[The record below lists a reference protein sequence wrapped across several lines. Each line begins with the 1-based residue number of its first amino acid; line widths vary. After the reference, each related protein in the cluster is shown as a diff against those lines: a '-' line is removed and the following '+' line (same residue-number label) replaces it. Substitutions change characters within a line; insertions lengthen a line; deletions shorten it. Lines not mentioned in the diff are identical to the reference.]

1 MKRDDIQKLLKE
13 GGIEEGDFI
22 EIRKGKET
30 YKGILM
36 PHHSFSGEDVVIIK
50 LENGYN
56 IGIKIDD
63 ECEVHL
69 IKKRME
75 RKKEKKEI
83 SFDETKP
90 LVSLI
95 GTGGTIA
102 SYVDY
107 LTGAVHPA
115 TSAEELALS
124 VPEIFDICNV
134 KAKILFQTFSEN
146 IAPNDWETI
155 AREVTKELNNGAEG
169 IIISHG
175 TDTLAYTSAALSF
188 MLKNLSGAVVVVG
201 SQRSSDRPSSD
212 SFHNLLGAARV
223 AISDIGEVVVVMH
236 ATPSPP
242 ICTIHRGTKVR
253 KMHSSRRDAFQS
265 INAHPIGFV
274 DEKVKFIEKYR
285 KKMEGET
292 EADVSLNPNVSLV
305 YYHPALTGDDFMS
318 MVEKKDGIVIAGTG
332 LGHVNENLIPLIEEL
347 TSQDIPVV
355 MTTQCLWGRV
365 NLNVYSTGRKLK
377 KAGVIP
383 GEDML
388 PETALVKLMWALAH
402 DDVIAIMQKN
412 IAGEITER
420 SIYDAYIHQ
429 KNYIPGCN
437 SGLRK

>member
-1 MKRDDIQKLLKE
+1 MKRRDIQKLLKE
-13 GGIEEGDFI
+13 AEAEEGDLI
-22 EIRKGKET
+22 EIRKGNEI

-36 PHHSFSGEDVVIIK
+36 PHHSFSSEDVIIIK

-63 ECEVHL
+63 ECEIHL
-69 IKKRME
+69 IKKRKE
-75 RKKEKKEI
+75 KEKRKKKI
-83 SFDETKP
+83 SFNKKKP
-90 LVSLI
+90 IVSLI

-146 IAPNDWETI
+146 ITPEHWKAM
-155 AREVTKELNNGAEG
+155 AKEVAEELNKDAEG
-169 IIISHG
+169 VIISHG

-188 MLKNLSGAVVVVG
+188 MLKNLSGAVVLVG

-236 ATPSPP
+236 SNISPP
-242 ICTIHRGTKVR
+242 LCTIHRGTKVR
-253 KMHSSRRDAFQS
+253 KMHSSRRDAFQT
-265 INAHPIGFV
+265 INENPIGFV
-274 DEKVKFIEKYR
+274 DKGLKIIGKYR
-285 KKMEGET
+285 KKTDGMT
-292 EADVSLNPNVSLV
+292 EADVSIDSNVSLV
-305 YYHPALTGDDFMS
+305 YHHPALTPDDFMS
-318 MVEKKDGIVIAGTG
+318 IVEGKNGVVIAGTG
-332 LGHVNENLIPLIEEL
+332 LGHVNEKLIPCIEEL
-347 TSQDIPVV
+347 TSRGIPVV

-377 KAGVIP
+377 KAGVIS

-388 PETALVKLMWALAH
+388 PETALVKLMWALGH
-402 DDVIAIMQKN
+402 DDAIAIMKKN
-412 IAGEITER
+412 IAGEMTER
-420 SIYDAYIHQ
+420 SVYNAYQ
-429 KNYIPGCN
+429 KNYIP
-437 SGLRK
+437 